1 VEYGTVKM
9 SGYFEGLIGTRL
21 GGYVVRRMIARGG
34 MGVVYEGYQESLD
47 SPLAI
52 KILYPHKI
60 DDVAFSDRFQREARA
75 LAQLNHPN
83 IVRVIDFGVSEQYV
97 YMIMELIDG
106 HSLRDELI
114 GFRERGEV
122 MDIVRSMEIL
132 QAVGG
137 ALTFAHERGFVHRD
151 VKPGNI
157 LIDRNNNEVFLT
169 DFGLVKLEDVAGAT
183 ATGAVMGT
191 PEYMAPE
198 QFLATSAAGPAAD
211 QYALAVVAFEMLTG
225 RVPFQAPTPVGLLH
239 KHLEEEPPSISTI
252 DAKLP
257 HTVEPVIRRG
267 LAKDP
272 NTRYPTVTGFVNEL
286 QESTTVQLP
295 TIASA
300 STLAEPPFVDSHRAE
315 AAATPQ
321 PARPAAVAAPVAA
334 PARPAPA
341 SAAAGGGSVPPRTA
355 MPTAESSRPGWLK
368 WVLIGVIPLLI
379 IGAVGATM
387 LGGGDDD
394 NPDPTA
400 TILAV
405 IDPTTTS
412 STNGEPTAT
421 TNSGPAPTATLAEAT
436 ATTAVQPT
444 STLESTPTTQPAEPT
459 STRAPIVVT
468 RVVRSTPTPGGGLIS
483 IPTPATDDNG
493 YTSLVSSDFVEGED
507 TSIWVVS
514 TDRPEFT
521 TQIIDGNYVV
531 DILSA
536 DPNGYSVFSYPQG
549 ATDLGDG
556 AVAINVRI
564 AGDGSAGIMMR
575 RTENADGT
583 SSMYECH
590 VANTQDFSCWKQ
602 VNDSWTEIVPLQH
615 SDAIVANEYNT
626 VIVAATGTSFAL
638 QINDVDVASWTDDSL
653 STGQW
658 GVYVERNAGGAS
670 MAAYYD
676 AVVIVQN

>member
-1 VEYGTVKM
+1 M
-9 SGYFEGLIGTRL
+9 SGYFEGLVGTRL
-21 GGYVVRRMIARGG
+21 GGYIVRRMIARGG

-47 SPLAI
+47 RPVAI
-52 KILYPHKI
+52 KILYPHLS
-60 DDVAFSDRFQREARA
+60 DDAAFRDRFQREARA

-114 GFRERGEV
+114 GLRESGGV
-122 MDIVRSMEIL
+122 LDISRSMEIL
-132 QAVGG
+132 QAVGE

-157 LIDRNNNEVFLT
+157 LIDHNNKVYLT

-239 KHLEEEPPSISTI
+239 KHLEEEPPSINTFE
-252 DAKLP
+252 AKLP

-272 NTRYPTVTGFVNEL
+272 TTRYPTVTGFVNDL

-300 STLAEPPFVDSHRAE
+300 MTLAEPPLAEPTVAESPRAE
-315 AAATPQ
+315 VAATPQ
-321 PARPAAVAAPVAA
+321 PVARPAAVAAPVAA
-334 PARPAPA
+334 PPARPAPA
-341 SAAAGGGSVPPRTA
+341 TPASGGGNLPPRATT
-355 MPTAESSRPGWLK
+355 PTADSSRPGWLK
-368 WVLIGVIPLLI
+368 WLLIGIIPLLI
-379 IGAVGATM
+379 VGVAGAMM

-394 NPDPTA
+394 DPDPTA
-400 TILAV
+400 TTLAV
-405 IDPTTTS
+405 IDPTATD
-412 STNGEPTAT
+412 STNVEPTAT
-421 TNSGPAPTATLAEAT
+421 TDSGPAPTATQSDPT
-436 ATTAVQPT
+436 PTTAVEPT
-444 STLESTPTTQPAEPT
+444 STLAPTPTTQPSEPT
-459 STRAPIVVT
+459 ATRAPIVVT
-468 RVVRSTPTPGGGLIS
+468 RVVRSTPTPGGGLIT
-483 IPTPATDDNG
+483 IPTPASDDNG

-507 TSIWVVS
+507 TSLWFVS
-514 TDRPEFT
+514 TDNPDFT
-521 TQIIDGNYVV
+521 AQIADGSYVI
-531 DILSA
+531 DILST

-549 ATDLGDG
+549 ANTLGDG
-556 AVAINVRI
+556 AI
-564 AGDGSAGIMMR
+564 AVSVGMTGDGSAGVMMR

-583 SSMYECH
+583 TSMYECH
-590 VANTQDFSCWKQ
+590 VTNSQDFSCWKQ

-615 SDAIVANEYNT
+615 SDAIVPNEYNT
-626 VIVAATGTSFAL
+626 VIIGATGNSFSL

-653 STGQW
+653 TAGQW
-658 GVYVERNAGGAS
+658 GLYVERNAGGAS
-670 MAAYYD
+670 MTAYYD